1 MNKNTQGVEWLEIDT
16 PSLVFPTQSI
26 VSSSSDT
33 ISSSSSKTIMATEQT
48 KPSRNINISI
58 TDRNSNLIS
67 TSSSSTT
74 TQWMRLLCSPYR
86 VRIRSAPSQEA
97 ETVGLLNSG
106 DEFEI
111 YSEVYGQ
118 GYYKLI
124 DGRVS
129 YYFIYVY
136 VYVHVYVCLF
146 IYEECAYT

>member
-1 MNKNTQGVEWLEIDT
+1 
-16 PSLVFPTQSI
+16 
-26 VSSSSDT
+26 
-33 ISSSSSKTIMATEQT
+33 
-48 KPSRNINISI
+48 
-58 TDRNSNLIS
+58 
-67 TSSSSTT
+67 
-74 TQWMRLLCSPYR
+74 MRLLCSPYR